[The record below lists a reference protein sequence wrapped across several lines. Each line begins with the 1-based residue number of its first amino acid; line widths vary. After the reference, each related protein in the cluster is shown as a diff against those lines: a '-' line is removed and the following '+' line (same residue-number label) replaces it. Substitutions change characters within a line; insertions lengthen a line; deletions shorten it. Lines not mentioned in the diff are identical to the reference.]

1 MTRLRKNLSSSDL
14 SFFQS
19 YWGRRKGTEEKFFEA
34 EAVGRGWE
42 MFPRFPFFY
51 RGNWGNPQIR
61 QGHIFSKTVA
71 RTNIETECFFQFFG
85 FFVAFISQIFIQMNL
100 QKYLKTKYIWWK
112 KWQKYFSFRRGKI
125 FLPYLTRRGKI
136 FLP

>member
-1 MTRLRKNLSSSDL
+1 
-14 SFFQS
+14 
-19 YWGRRKGTEEKFFEA
+19 
-34 EAVGRGWE
+34 

-136 FLP
+136 FLPRLKEKYFCYGKNIFPRLTEKYFCHGKNIFPSDVP